1 MADPDTAVTGR
12 GPLAPSGYVDVDN
25 SPDPS
30 VYVERL
36 ASTGASDFQRALAA
50 QSLAW
55 LGLRPGNR
63 ALEVGCGM
71 GRQVMEMATVVG
83 STGEAVGVDRS
94 QVMIEASR
102 CTAPEH
108 SACVVRFVRAEAL
121 HLPFEDG
128 FFDACRVM
136 RTLLHIDDAY
146 AAVAEMK
153 RVTRPGGRIVMVE
166 PDYGAAVIEGG
177 DPEVTQ
183 RLVVARV
190 AHFAQGRAGLWL
202 AGWAAKAGL
211 RVVAQTRLLNE
222 RTGWTAATEHRYRQK
237 YIAPALALNTVSPAE
252 AERWLADLRCAAES
266 NRFAHRA
273 FVTVLSAV
281 RV

>member
-12 GPLAPSGYVDVDN
+12 GPLAPSGYVDVDD

-36 ASTGASDFQRALAA
+36 ASTGASGFQRALAA
-50 QSLAW
+50 QSLVW

-63 ALEVGCGM
+63 ALEVGCGV
-71 GRQVMEMATVVG
+71 GRHVMEMAAVVG

-94 QVMIEASR
+94 QVMLEASQCR
-102 CTAPEH
+102 AREQV
-108 SACVVRFVRAEAL
+108 ACAARFVRAEAT

-146 AAVAEMK
+146 ASVVEMK

-166 PDYGAAVIEGG
+166 PDYGSAVIEGG
-177 DPEVTQ
+177 DPEVTK
-183 RLVVARV
+183 RLVAARV
-190 AHFAQGRAGLWL
+190 AHFAQGQAGLWL

-211 RVVAQTRLLNE
+211 RVVAQTRLLIQ
-222 RTGWTAATEHRYRQK
+222 RSGWAAATEHSYRQK
-237 YIAPALALNTVSPAE
+237 
-252 AERWLADLRCAAES
+252 
-266 NRFAHRA
+266 
-273 FVTVLSAV
+273 
-281 RV
+281 